1 MSEQG
6 KKNEGK
12 GKGKKRKMTSVEY
25 QTLKKL
31 KK

>member
-6 KKNEGK
+6 NKNEGK
-12 GKGKKRKMTSVEY
+12 GKGKKRKMTSVERH
-25 QTLKKL
+25 TLKKL

>member
-6 KKNEGK
+6 NKNEEK
-12 GKGKKRKMTSVEY
+12 GQGKKRKMTSVEC